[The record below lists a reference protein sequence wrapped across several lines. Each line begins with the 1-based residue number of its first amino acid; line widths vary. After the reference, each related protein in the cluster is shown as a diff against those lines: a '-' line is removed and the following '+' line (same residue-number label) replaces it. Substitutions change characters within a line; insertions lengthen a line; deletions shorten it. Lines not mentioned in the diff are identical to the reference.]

1 MANSGVNKFQIQ
13 KAKDA
18 LLAKGIN
25 PSIDAVRVELGNTGS
40 KATIHRYLK
49 ELADEKPL
57 TADKKIAL
65 GDTLAAMVEGLANQL
80 HEEARALV
88 EDYQKQHA
96 GVLQDLKSHLEE
108 KTQQADAAEQMIQQ
122 LRAQLEA
129 SEQSVKSLGND
140 HQVMQIEV
148 GRLQQQVADK
158 DTHLKEKSAHIS
170 SLEEKHQHARDTL
183 EHFRNAAKEQREQ
196 EQRRHEHQ
204 VQQLQG
210 EIRQL
215 KQTISLKQTDVTQ
228 LNKDNARLIAELTE
242 SRRNAQQFETALK
255 VSEEKVMGAVTAS
268 AILERENQQNTA
280 EIGALR
286 LIQTDLQE
294 KLSGLTTELITVKAE
309 LNVRSKLF
317 NYRGFSKN
325 TRAPL

>member
-13 KAKDA
+13 KARDA

-57 TADKKIAL
+57 ATDKKIAL
-65 GDTLAAMVEGLANQL
+65 GDTLAAMVEGLANEL

-96 GVLQDLKSHLEE
+96 SVLHDLKSQLEE
-108 KTQQADAAEQMIQQ
+108 KTQQADAAEQLIQQ

-129 SEQSVKSLGND
+129 SEQSLKSLGND
-140 HQVMQIEV
+140 HQTMQIEV

-158 DTHLKEKSAHIS
+158 DTHLNEKSVHIS

-215 KQTISLKQTDVTQ
+215 NQTISLKQTDVTQ

-294 KLSGLTTELITVKAE
+294 KLSGLATELITVKAE

-325 TRAPL
+325 PRAPL